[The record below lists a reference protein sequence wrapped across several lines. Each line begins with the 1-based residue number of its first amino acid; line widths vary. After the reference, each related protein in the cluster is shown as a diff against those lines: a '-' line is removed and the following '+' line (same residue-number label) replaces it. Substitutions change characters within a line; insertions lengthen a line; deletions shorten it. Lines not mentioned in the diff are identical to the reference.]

1 MSQPASAPAN
11 ISDAVK
17 RDLAREVLRSFGT
30 LSFAE
35 KGWSMLPTIF
45 PGDVLA
51 VERIDLERTDENQ
64 VNLGDIILASRD
76 GWFCT
81 HRVVGK
87 SEDGGHRCWLTQGD
101 AMAIPDRPVQPS
113 ELLGRVAYV
122 TRRGK
127 RIALPAKLS
136 VIESLIASLI
146 RRSFFA
152 ARVLV
157 YLHKVYSHKI
167 YWHKIDPNEYLA
179 SAVHTSKESIT
190 PCQG

>member
-1 MSQPASAPAN
+1 MSQPASASAN

-17 RDLAREVLRSFGT
+17 CELADEVLRSFGT
-30 LSFAE
+30 LRFAAT
-35 KGWSMLPTIF
+35 GWSMLPTIF
-45 PGDVLA
+45 PGDILA
-51 VERIDLERTDENQ
+51 VERIGEHQ
-64 VNLGDIILASRD
+64 VNLGDVILTPRD
-76 GWFCT
+76 GRLCA
-81 HRVVGK
+81 HRVVAK
-87 SEDGGHRCWLTQGD
+87 SEDCSPCWLTQGD

-157 YLHKVYSHKI
+157 YLRKI
-167 YWHKIDPNEYLA
+167 YFHKIDPNKYLA